1 MCLLQRPKVLG
12 TKEEVGRIKVLKPYG
27 GYFSPEGSDRLP
39 GLPVMSESPK
49 GE

>member
-12 TKEEVGRIKVLKPYG
+12 TKEVDRIQVLKPYG
-27 GYFSPEGSDRLP
+27 AYFSPEGSDRLP